1 MLLYMVGQV
10 TGERRRKKKM
20 GLTYLN
26 SNEKSEWKSVG
37 HETYDY
43 APWQASVGGLVLL
56 ADEVHDVGGESIRKK
71 MSNERD
77 SLRKGRA

>member
-1 MLLYMVGQV
+1 V
-10 TGERRRKKKM
+10 

-26 SNEKSEWKSVG
+26 SNKKSKRKLVG

-56 ADEVHDVGGESIRKK
+56 ADEAHNVGGELIRKK
-71 MSNERD
+71 NV
-77 SLRKGRA
+77 K

>member
-1 MLLYMVGQV
+1 MVGQV
-10 TGERRRKKKM
+10 TGERRRKKKV

-26 SNEKSEWKSVG
+26 PNKKSEWKSVG

-43 APWQASVGGLVLL
+43 ALWQASVGGLVLL
-56 ADEVHDVGGESIRKK
+56 ADKVHDMGGELIGKK

-77 SLRKGRA
+77 SLGKGRA